1 MKNFKSS
8 FFPLALGGL
17 FAGFTNGLLGAGGGI
32 IIVYL
37 LSDLLKDK
45 ASSRDIFANSLC
57 VMFPVSL
64 VSCAVYFLRGGI
76 ELSSMGLFLLP
87 AILGGVI
94 GGFALSRINTKFLKK
109 IFSLLVIVSGAIL
122 ALK

>member
-8 FFPLALGGL
+8 FFPLTLGGL

-37 LSDLLKDK
+37 LSALLKDK

-64 VSCAVYFLRGGI
+64 VSCTMYFLRGGI